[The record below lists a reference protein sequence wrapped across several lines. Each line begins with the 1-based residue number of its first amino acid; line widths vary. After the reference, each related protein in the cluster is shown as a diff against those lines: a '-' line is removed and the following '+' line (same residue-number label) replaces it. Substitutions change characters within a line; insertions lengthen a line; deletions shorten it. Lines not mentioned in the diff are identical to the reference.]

1 MSPEIDEPHAL
12 EFCPP
17 IKREARHL
25 LPQDIVDRCMEPGL
39 DRAAVA
45 SQVRKYASKSLLR
58 PVGVDE
64 DDGRKPFLYE
74 FDSVLIAKALSTL
87 GWTTLHIVAD
97 SEGPDT
103 IAREVS
109 TALKGFN
116 LSDFFPQGVPKGLN
130 VNAYLNERGGSPARR
145 ILMDWADGIG
155 GWSLHVRWF
164 IDDATGKRR
173 VRCKVWNAPK
183 GFMPSF
189 MPDPEPLPHAEIIVP
204 FDRLLPVITANR
216 KGMN

>member
-1 MSPEIDEPHAL
+1 MSTETGEPQAL

-17 IKREARHL
+17 IKREPQHL
-25 LPQDIVDRCMEPGL
+25 FPQDIVDRCMEPGL
-39 DRAAVA
+39 DRNAVT
-45 SQVRKYASKSLLR
+45 SQVRKYAGKGLLR

-74 FDSVLIAKALSTL
+74 MDSVLIAKVLSTL

-116 LSDFFPQGVPKGLN
+116 LTDLFPQGVPKGLN
-130 VNAYLNERGGSPARR
+130 VNAFLIEQGRTPARR
-145 ILMDWADGIG
+145 ILLDWANGVS
-155 GWSLHVRWF
+155 GWSVHVRWF
-164 IDDATGKRR
+164 VDDATGKRR
-173 VRCKVWNAPK
+173 VRCKLWNAPN

-189 MPDPEPLPHAEIIVP
+189 MPDPEPLAHAEMVISLDRVLPIITV
-204 FDRLLPVITANR
+204 DRG
-216 KGMN
+216 GMN